1 MNKVTLLGRLTKD
14 IELRYSNA
22 GVAVA
27 KFSLAIDRGKDQ
39 NGNSK
44 GADFPSCIAF
54 GKTAETLSKWT
65 SGKGGRILIE
75 GRVQTGSYTNAKGDK
90 VYTTDVVADR
100 IDIIDFRARDE
111 APPQQFDVPEG
122 FEMVEE
128 DDLPF

>member
-27 KFSLAIDRGKDQ
+27 KFSLALDRGKDQ
-39 NGNSK
+39 SGNSK
-44 GADFPSCIAF
+44 GADFPNCIAF
-54 GKTAETLSKWT
+54 GKTAEALSKWS

-75 GRVQTGSYTNAKGDK
+75 GHIQTGSYEKEGRK

-122 FEMVEE
+122 FEMVED

>member
-1 MNKVTLLGRLTKD
+1 MNKVILHGRLTKD

-44 GADFPSCIAF
+44 GTDFPNCIAF
-54 GKTAETLSKWT
+54 GKTAEALSKWS

-75 GRVQTGSYTNAKGDK
+75 GRIQTGSYEKNGGK
-90 VYTTDVVADR
+90 VYTTDVVTDR
-100 IDIIDFRARDE
+100 LEIIDFKAKDT
-111 APPQQFDVPEG
+111 PQQLDVPEG
-122 FEMVEE
+122 FEMVE
-128 DDLPF
+128 DDNLPF